1 MVLDGHDFMGD
12 TILPRANGKSFSG
25 RWSSLCTDPPGRKE
39 LGGLGPGIEQNQK
52 EAKPDHGGERERN
65 ETPVMQARRE
75 REERR
80 PMLACEGGGFRI
92 GEGDTGTNAG
102 WSDGKEERRNTFQWL
117 LFSQLNRRSL

>member
-1 MVLDGHDFMGD
+1 MDMTLWGTLFYPGQMVSLFQEDGAVYAQ
-12 TILPRANGKSFSG
+12 TLQVGKS
-25 RWSSLCTDPPGRKE
+25 LE
-39 LGGLGPGIEQNQK
+39 VLGPGIEQNQR

-75 REERR
+75 REEQR

-102 WSDGKEERRNTFQWL
+102 WSDGKEERRNIFQWI